1 MKTENKIFRIS
12 VLVVGCVVYWIF
24 FAAYWDSNWNG
35 FYLVDVIDFKH
46 SQVGLL
52 IFSVIHGTPLWKV
65 SQDFGVDF
73 DHVEN
78 ILLVI
83 FNVGY
88 FYCLWSYRE
97 DVVVLIKD
105 LIKKI

>member
-1 MKTENKIFRIS
+1 MKTENKIFRVA
-12 VLVVGCVVYWIF
+12 VLAVGCVVYWLL
-24 FAAYWDSNWNG
+24 FATQW
-35 FYLVDVIDFKH
+35 VDFPLYFVIDFKY
-46 SQVGLL
+46 SLVGVL
-52 IFSVIHGTPLWKV
+52 INSVIHDTPLWKV
-65 SQDFGVDF
+65 SLDFGVDF

-83 FNVGY
+83 VNVGY

-105 LIKKI
+105 FIKKI